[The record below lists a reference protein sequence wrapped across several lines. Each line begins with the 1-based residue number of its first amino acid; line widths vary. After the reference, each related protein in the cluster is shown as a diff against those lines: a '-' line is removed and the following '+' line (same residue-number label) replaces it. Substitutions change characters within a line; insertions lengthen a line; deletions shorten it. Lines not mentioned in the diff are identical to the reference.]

1 MSRLQTFLNS
11 AVTLALATAV
21 CTACSTDNGE
31 VSFKSGGMTH
41 TFSEGPGSI
50 PKGFPLPLYP
60 NSTTTGSVSADGA
73 TDSEKS
79 KFLMLASKD
88 SVEKVSRYYIDE
100 LKSSGWKLDNQQTSG
115 KLINLSASQ
124 ADLEANIM
132 VSGEAGK
139 TTISLSVSHVSD
151 DSNPQPEDSTNYEP
165 NKVTPPTD

>member
-1 MSRLQTFLNS
+1 MSRFHTIFNS
-11 AVTLALATAV
+11 AVTLALATV
-21 CTACSTDNGE
+21 LCTACSTDTGE

-41 TFSEGPGSI
+41 TFSEGAGSI

-73 TDSEKS
+73 SDSEKS

-100 LKSSGWKLDNQQTSG
+100 LKTSGWKLDSQQTSG
-115 KLINLSASQ
+115 NLINLSASQ

-151 DSNPQPEDSTNYEP
+151 GSNPAPDDSTNYEP

>member
-1 MSRLQTFLNS
+1 MLLV
-11 AVTLALATAV
+11 ATL
-21 CTACSTDNGE
+21 CTACSSDNGE
-31 VSFKSGGMTH
+31 VSFKSGGITH

-60 NSTTTGSVSADGA
+60 NSTTTGSVSADGGS
-73 TDSEKS
+73 DSERS

-88 SVEKVSRYYIDE
+88 SVEKVSRYYLDE
-100 LKSSGWKLDNQQTSG
+100 LKSSGWKVESPQSSG

-124 ADLEANIM
+124 ADMEANIM

-139 TTISLSVSHVSD
+139 TTISLSVSRIADGSD
-151 DSNPQPEDSTNYEP
+151 PQPEDSAHYEP